1 MIVLDLGLPDLDGI
15 EVLAGLHG
23 WCSAPVIV
31 LSARTDA
38 ADKVAALDTGADD
51 YVTKPFGMEEFLARI
66 RAAARRASASP
77 APSTPVVETDAF
89 TVDLAAKKVTRDGT
103 DVHLTPTEWG
113 LLEILVAHRGTLVSH
128 RELLSE
134 LWGPSYLTQTHYL
147 RVYLAQLRHK
157 LEPDPAHPRYLLTEP
172 GRGYRFEP

>member
-1 MIVLDLGLPDLDGI
+1 
-15 EVLAGLHG
+15 
-23 WCSAPVIV
+23 
-31 LSARTDA
+31 
-38 ADKVAALDTGADD
+38 
-51 YVTKPFGMEEFLARI
+51 MEEFLARI